1 MQKSRIFSFCYT
13 KDLIICNVAKERNFL
28 KCLTEFLLKLIFF
41 CFLSVLLILMIFWPF
56 LDINFMRTL
65 LSKIIVS
72 SYFPAMLRLNSIL
85 DSKKNVENW
94 QAFKWNCFANKV
106 KSSTTPEESSI
117 AQIGAHFS
125 NKTESSGVENEF
137 KKIVEDHRV
146 GLDLAVLLFLMLSY
160 IFIFSHL
167 ISSSDFILW
176 LSFFKHTFMMELP
189 FIHSSWG
196 SKISNVIGHFGWQ
209 PNGNFLSSNCG
220 NVYVCRYIQIKSVVD
235 EKNDIHRFFWAAF
248 YFNSS
253 ENGWIINTQQS
264 FNKKKYFVLFRLQL
278 TLYTL
283 FRLEI
288 NIWTHSHSRMNSILR
303 CSCQAW
309 RPCC

>member
-1 MQKSRIFSFCYT
+1 MGPQTSPWIAPIGYSELKINLGWKRSIKWPYKDSNGIYEGNRMQKSRIFSFCYT

-56 LDINFMRTL
+56 LDINFMQTL

-125 NKTESSGVENEF
+125 NKTEY
-137 KKIVEDHRV
+137 K
-146 GLDLAVLLFLMLSY
+146 
-160 IFIFSHL
+160 HL
-167 ISSSDFILW
+167 
-176 LSFFKHTFMMELP
+176 ELKMN
-189 FIHSSWG
+189 SKRL
-196 SKISNVIGHFGWQ
+196 SKII
-209 PNGNFLSSNCG
+209 
-220 NVYVCRYIQIKSVVD
+220 
-235 EKNDIHRFFWAAF
+235 
-248 YFNSS
+248 
-253 ENGWIINTQQS
+253 
-264 FNKKKYFVLFRLQL
+264 VLAL
-278 TLYTL
+278 
-283 FRLEI
+283 I
-288 NIWTHSHSRMNSILR
+288 
-303 CSCQAW
+303 
-309 RPCC
+309 